1 MVADQE
7 TEKPLTTKSKIAPRK
22 RGDAEE
28 IGKAPSRKEQ
38 NLSPQRTQRAL
49 RKSEGKTLPLINADD
64 RGSGK
69 PKKLY
74 RRGHGGIQRESGENL
89 TTDKHR

>member
-28 IGKAPSRKEQ
+28 IGESTEPKRTKPFTAKDAKGAKEIGRQ
-38 NLSPQRTQRAL
+38 NLT
-49 RKSEGKTLPLINADD
+49 AD
-64 RGSGK
+64 
-69 PKKLY
+69 
-74 RRGHGGIQRESGENL
+74 
-89 TTDKHR
+89 